1 MACIDILFLKE
12 NQELVK
18 QVYFT
23 TVYRCDQGNYWFTLH
38 ISMALCVVYDT
49 NNIVSRINKNTHTAN
64 SSAVNKDWSPVN
76 YCQSLFFDHPCLMII
91 VTGGFS
97 KKSSFVIIFRSKC
110 PSKQVFLETLQCS
123 QENIESLFNKL
134 FQPCLKWGFDTD
146 VFMRILQNFYKQLFL

>member
-1 MACIDILFLKE
+1 
-12 NQELVK
+12 
-18 QVYFT
+18 
-23 TVYRCDQGNYWFTLH
+23 
-38 ISMALCVVYDT
+38 MALCVVYDT

-64 SSAVNKDWSPVN
+64 SSAVNKDWSPVS

-134 FQPCLKWGFDTD
+134 FQPCLK
-146 VFMRILQNFYKQLFL
+146 